1 MIKTTDEINPNIIW
15 NLNTDIIEEVSKK
28 VDDDKKLFELHKDHA
43 LNSKSFMSNLKESSG
58 NLELLKKFTS
68 LYKKAC
74 KFVSSS
80 KIGKDYIKKCELAFE
95 TENFIPLAFAFS
107 PVLNELKEDNYL
119 VPKFGG
125 FPNANYIDMT
135 KYPRCRYC
143 HNYMKFLFQINS
155 EIFDI
160 LHNLRKSG
168 DYSPYGGNKSDMT
181 LFGKIM
187 CKRVFYSF
195 YCNCQSHYNSNYWGD
210 FEVISA
216 YQFSDKFFYPKQNS
230 QEDLNKFMIKNKL
243 VSNEPVQEIVD
254 YNLEIQLDDCDFVK
268 DYKFE
273 EMFRKKFPS
282 NGSFLGQ
289 ANSQQVPKRPFCTEQ
304 FYESYFGNIGKQ
316 RRMVPFYNWTDSKQD
331 ITYQSY
337 IDFRHIG
344 DTGITHG
351 VLDSSCT

>member
-43 LNSKSFMSNLKESSG
+43 LNSKSFMSNLKESSR

-80 KIGKDYIKKCELAFE
+80 KTGKDYFKKCELAFE

-125 FPNANYIDMT
+125 FPNGKYISVE

-155 EIFDI
+155 EFFDI

-168 DYSPYGGNKSDMT
+168 DYSPYGGAKCDMT

-210 FEVISA
+210 FEVISR
-216 YQFSDKFFYPKQNS
+216 YQFSDEFSAGFKNN
-230 QEDLNKFMIKNKL
+230 QEELNEFMIENKL
-243 VSNEPVQEIVD
+243 VSNEPVQEIID
-254 YNLEIQLDDCDFVK
+254 CNPEIQLDSCGLVK
-268 DYKFE
+268 EYKFE
-273 EMFRKKFPS
+273 NAFKKKFPS
-282 NGSFLGQ
+282 NGGFLGE
-289 ANSQQVPKRPFCTEQ
+289 AKSQQLPRRPFCTDQ
-304 FYESYFGNIGKQ
+304 FFESYFGNIGKQ
-316 RRMVPFYNWTDSKQD
+316 RRMVPFYSWNDSEQD
-331 ITYQSY
+331 MTYQSY
-337 IDFRHIG
+337 IDLRNIG